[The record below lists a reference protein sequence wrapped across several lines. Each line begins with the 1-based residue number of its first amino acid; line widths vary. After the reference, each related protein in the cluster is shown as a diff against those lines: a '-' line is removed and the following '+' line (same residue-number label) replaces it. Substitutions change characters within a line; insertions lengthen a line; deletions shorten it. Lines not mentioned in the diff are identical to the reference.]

1 MNKEEFLIYCLLYAV
16 DAAGVKKQNLV
27 QMSSKTDAI
36 VFVKIYNMIQQQD
49 EAIRKSLLDS
59 MLKSFNKNEV
69 IEDIKNTFLLDMEPS
84 LQENIIEVINQNPSE
99 LLVDS
104 AYFFADLRDACEMLF
119 LMRYVHS

>member
-1 MNKEEFLIYCLLYAV
+1 MLLYINVMNKEEFLIYCLFYAV
-16 DAAGVKKQNLV
+16 DAADVKKQNLV
-27 QMSSKTDAI
+27 QMALKADAV

-84 LQENIIEVINQNPSE
+84 LQENIIES
-99 LLVDS
+99 LD
-104 AYFFADLRDACEMLF
+104 F
-119 LMRYVHS
+119 

>member
-16 DAAGVKKQNLV
+16 DAADVKKQNLV
-27 QMSSKTDAI
+27 QMALKTDAV

-49 EAIRKSLLDS
+49 EATRKSLLDS

-84 LQENIIEVINQNPSE
+84 LQENIIES
-99 LLVDS
+99 LS
-104 AYFFADLRDACEMLF
+104 F
-119 LMRYVHS
+119 